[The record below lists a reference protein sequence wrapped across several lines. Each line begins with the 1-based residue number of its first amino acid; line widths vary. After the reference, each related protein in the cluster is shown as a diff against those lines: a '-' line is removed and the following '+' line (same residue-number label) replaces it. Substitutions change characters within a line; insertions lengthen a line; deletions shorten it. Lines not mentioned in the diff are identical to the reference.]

1 MKTSTI
7 QATLTGSFIFVLL
20 KNHLDK
26 HDYHRESVVRLT
38 TRLMSKLKQQPK
50 DYAKLADDAYSYVRD
65 KHKDDK
71 LELDVGII
79 IMNLG
84 FNKPAYMQEMFGM
97 DILTLLERATNK
109 ITLPNLTRQQGR
121 DSYDISD
128 ELTKSIEKHTYE
140 YLKNNKI

>member
-38 TRLMSKLKQQPK
+38 TRLMSKLKKQPK
-50 DYAKLADDAYSYVRD
+50 EYAKLADDAYSYVRD

-71 LELDVGII
+71 LELDVAII
-79 IMNLG
+79 IENLTL
-84 FNKPAYMQEMFGM
+84 NKSAYMQELFGM
-97 DILTLLERATNK
+97 DIVNLVNRAAYK
-109 ITLPNLTRQQGR
+109 ITVPNLTKEQGR
-121 DSYDISD
+121 ASWDISD
-128 ELTKSIEKHTYE
+128 ELTKSIEKHTFE
-140 YLKNNKI
+140 YLKENK